1 VRRYFF
7 SFGIFISGAIIH
19 LDMPKKKEGKTVS
32 VWFSK
37 YYVGRMEEIASSG
50 EYNSRSEIVREAV
63 RDWFRMRDER
73 IGEVER
79 NFKKH

>member
-1 VRRYFF
+1 MRRYLF

-37 YYVGRMEEIASSG
+37 YYVDKMEEIADSG
-50 EYNSRSEIVREAV
+50 KYNSRSEIVREAV
-63 RDWFRMRDER
+63 RDWFDMRKQKV
-73 IGEVER
+73 GEVER
-79 NFKKH
+79 NFKK